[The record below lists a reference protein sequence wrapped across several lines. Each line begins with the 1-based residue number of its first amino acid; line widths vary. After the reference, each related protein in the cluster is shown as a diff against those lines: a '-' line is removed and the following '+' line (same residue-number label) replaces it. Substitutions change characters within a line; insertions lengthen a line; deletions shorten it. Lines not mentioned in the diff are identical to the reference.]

1 MWNIYTLIN
10 FPFGTRA
17 AEEGEGGLFM
27 ELFNIKIYNEP
38 IQNILK
44 KDPKIVNKQ
53 FGKGKGKKVA
63 AATVYCKMKSLTF
76 QVRQK
81 RWFCVS

>member
-27 ELFNIKIYNEP
+27 ELFNIKINNEP

-44 KDPKIVNKQ
+44 KKYPKIVNKQ
-53 FGKGKGKKVA
+53 FGKGKKKQQLSCIA
-63 AATVYCKMKSLTF
+63 K
-76 QVRQK
+76 
-81 RWFCVS
+81 